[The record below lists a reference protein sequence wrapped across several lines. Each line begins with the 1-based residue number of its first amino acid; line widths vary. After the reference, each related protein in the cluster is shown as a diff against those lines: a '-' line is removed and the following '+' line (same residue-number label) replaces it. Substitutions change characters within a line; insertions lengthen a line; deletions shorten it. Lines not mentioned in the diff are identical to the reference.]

1 MLGSKLQRLLF
12 IHQWENTHEWNQNK
26 ILFVKQQLE
35 IQVFLIEKWYQRAE
49 RTMTP
54 KKKPKKQ
61 EMPPEI
67 KEDIVIL
74 ILSGLTQQD

>member
-1 MLGSKLQRLLF
+1 MVSKSR
-12 IHQWENTHEWNQNK
+12 EDYDT
-26 ILFVKQQLE
+26 
-35 IQVFLIEKWYQRAE
+35 
-49 RTMTP
+49 

-74 ILSGLTQQD
+74 I

>member
-1 MLGSKLQRLLF
+1 
-12 IHQWENTHEWNQNK
+12 
-26 ILFVKQQLE
+26 
-35 IQVFLIEKWYQRAE
+35 
-49 RTMTP
+49 MTP

-74 ILSGLTQQD
+74 ILSGLTQ